1 MLLYSVLF
9 EFLISEMCSA
19 NKSSIEVSFLHLGQG
34 SAILAVWLADV
45 PKEMFNL
52 FDEVLT
58 EVVMLLYPNYDTV
71 CTWKCIESILF
82 ALLV

>member
-1 MLLYSVLF
+1 
-9 EFLISEMCSA
+9 MCSA

-45 PKEMFNL
+45 PKDMFNL

-71 CTWKCIESILF
+71 CSILF
-82 ALLV
+82 VVLCMYLFSLIF